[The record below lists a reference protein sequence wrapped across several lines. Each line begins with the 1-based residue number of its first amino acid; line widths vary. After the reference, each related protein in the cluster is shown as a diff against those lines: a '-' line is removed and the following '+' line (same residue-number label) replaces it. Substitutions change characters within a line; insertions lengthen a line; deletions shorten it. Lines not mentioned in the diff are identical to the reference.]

1 MLAALHLHSTWS
13 DGEYTLEELRNVF
26 AQAGCN
32 IIAVTDHA
40 ESFSAEKLES
50 YAAQC
55 AGLSDERMV
64 VVPSLEFACRDK
76 MHILG
81 YGVTRR
87 YDSDEPED
95 ILRHIA
101 NEGGVAVIAHPK
113 NDFFDWIRRFEE
125 LPQGIEVWNSK
136 YDGRK
141 APRPETFRLV
151 TELRSRKPDLHGF
164 FGIDL
169 HWRKQFR
176 SLHVQLLSGQPSA
189 RFDSPQAGRAA
200 LLDTL
205 RAGHFVGVCRELRLP
220 SSAEL
225 PEALLRKFEVRHR
238 SYQRFR
244 KALLTTKRIAESLGA
259 RAPAG
264 LKAQLRRLF

>member
-1 MLAALHLHSTWS
+1 MLAALHLHSTYS
-13 DGEYTLEELRNVF
+13 DGEYTLAELRDVF
-26 AQAGCN
+26 LRAGCRV
-32 IIAVTDHA
+32 IAVTDHA
-40 ESFSAEKLES
+40 EAFSSEKLARYVAE
-50 YAAQC
+50 C
-55 AGLSDERMV
+55 ADLSDEHITL
-64 VVPSLEFACRDK
+64 VPSLEFACRDK

-87 YDSDEPED
+87 YESDEPQD

-101 NEGGVAVIAHPK
+101 NEGGVAVIAHPRT
-113 NDFFDWIRRFEE
+113 DFFDWIRRFDE

-136 YDGRK
+136 YDGRQ

-176 SLHVQLLSGQPSA
+176 SLHVQLLNAANTLPNSTSHAA
-189 RFDSPQAGRAA
+189 RVA

-205 RAGHFVGVCRELRLP
+205 RGGHFVGLCRELRLP
-220 SSAEL
+220 SHAGL
-225 PEALLRKFEVRHR
+225 PDALLRKFEVRHR
-238 SYQRFR
+238 NYQRFR
-244 KALLTTKRIAESLGA
+244 KAMFTAKRMAESLGA